1 MKISNIK
8 AVAVKNLHQIKRDP
22 RMIALSIIAPI
33 VVTALFGSAFG
44 GDLTN
49 LKVYIVN
56 NDENFSNIFAN
67 EIIGKIE
74 EDPRL
79 NLNLS
84 IQDPTLARKNVD
96 NNQSQAAIIFPQFFT
111 YNILLGIGSR
121 VELYI
126 SYLNQN
132 TSNYIK
138 TVFENSLNNVM
149 KIYFKQSLIA
159 IDLIP
164 VNQSSLESFLPPI
177 INVSIS
183 NSDLGWAPLRDKLSE
198 VVYDILN
205 KDDTVDL
212 KIVKSVN
219 KNEDK
224 VKSGEIRALIEF
236 SESFTYNALISR
248 TIKINVNLDGAE
260 PQASS
265 AIVKALSSALSDT
278 FEDEFGIS
286 IFDINDYYYN
296 NPDSNDEPV
305 DSITYFTPAI
315 IGFIVFFF
323 AFLLTMLSFLRER
336 KQGTMER
343 ILTSPVKRSEII
355 LGYVF
360 SYSLLSLIQATVVII
375 VTIFIF
381 NAQIEFSWINLL
393 QAYLIVYILL
403 LAALGT
409 GIFLSTLAKSEFQ
422 IIQFIPLVILPFM
435 LLSGV
440 WAPIETLPAWLRP
453 ASSFVP
459 LTYANIA
466 MRNILIRNQNL
477 FDVFID
483 IGILSIFAGV
493 MILLGIISLNKKLK

>member
-1 MKISNIK
+1 MKLSNIK

-56 NDENFSNIFAN
+56 NDENFSDIFAN
-67 EIIGKIE
+67 EIIGKID
-74 EDPRL
+74 EDPKL

-84 IQDPTLARKNVD
+84 IQDPTLAINNVKN
-96 NNQSQAAIIFPQFFT
+96 NRSQAAIIFPSSFT

-121 VELYI
+121 VELYL
-126 SYLNQN
+126 SYLNLN
-132 TSNYIK
+132 TSNYIQA
-138 TVFENSLNNVM
+138 VFENSLNNVM
-149 KIYFKQSLIA
+149 KVYFKQSQIA
-159 IDLIP
+159 VDLIP
-164 VNQSSLESFLPPI
+164 MYQGSLQPLPPI

-198 VVYDILN
+198 IVYDILDE
-205 KDDTVDL
+205 DDTVGL
-212 KIVKSVN
+212 KIVKSVS

-236 SESFTYNALISR
+236 PESFTYNALITR
-248 TIKINVNLDGAE
+248 TIKININLDGAE

-265 AIVKALSSALSDT
+265 AIVKALSSALSDA

-286 IFDINDYYYN
+286 IFDINDNYYN

-360 SYSLLSLIQATVVII
+360 SYSLLSLIQATVVIL

-381 NAQIEFSWINLL
+381 NAQIEFSLINLL
-393 QAYLIVYILL
+393 QIYLIVYILL

-422 IIQFIPLVILPFM
+422 IIQFIPLIILPFM

-459 LTYANIA
+459 LTYANVA
-466 MRNILIRNQNL
+466 MRNILIRKQSL

>member
-22 RMIALSIIAPI
+22 RMIVLSIIAPI
-33 VVTALFGSAFG
+33 IVTALFGSAFG

-56 NDENFSNIFAN
+56 DDENFNIIFAN
-67 EIIGKIE
+67 EIIGTMD

-84 IQDPTLARKNVD
+84 IQDSNLAENSVL
-96 NNQSQAAIIFPQFFT
+96 NNQSQAAIIFPYDFT
-111 YNILLGIGSR
+111 HNILMGIGSK
-121 VELYI
+121 VKLYL
-126 SYLNQN
+126 SYLNLN
-132 TSNYIK
+132 TANYTK
-138 TVFENSLNNVM
+138 TVLEYSLNNVM
-149 KIYFKQSLIA
+149 KAYFKQSSIT
-159 IDLIP
+159 IDLNP
-164 VNQSSLESFLPPI
+164 VHQGSLQPLPPI
-177 INVSIS
+177 INIS
-183 NSDLGWAPLRDKLSE
+183 VCNSDLGWSSLRDKLSE

-212 KIVKSVN
+212 KIVKSVS

-248 TIKINVNLDGAE
+248 TIKINVNLDGGV
-260 PQASS
+260 PQASV
-265 AIVKALSSALSDT
+265 AIIKALSSALSDT
-278 FEDEFGIS
+278 FEEEFGIS
-286 IFDINDYYYN
+286 VFNIHDSYYN
-296 NPDSNDEPV
+296 NPDSDDEPV

-355 LGYVF
+355 LGFIF
-360 SYSLLSLIQATVVII
+360 SYSLLSLLQATVVII
-375 VTIFIF
+375 VTIFVF

-403 LAALGT
+403 LAALGL

-440 WAPIETLPAWLRP
+440 WSPIETLPAWLRNV
-453 ASSFVP
+453 SSFVP
-459 LTYANIA
+459 LTYANNA
-466 MRNILIRNQNL
+466 LRDILIRQQSL
-477 FDVFID
+477 FDVIID
-483 IGILSIFAGV
+483 ICILSIFAGV

>member
-1 MKISNIK
+1 LKISNIK

-22 RMIALSIIAPI
+22 RMIVLSIIAPI
-33 VVTALFGSAFG
+33 IVTALFGSAFG

-49 LKVYIVN
+49 LKVFIV
-56 NDENFSNIFAN
+56 DDDQNFSNIFAN
-67 EIIGKIE
+67 EIVSKID

-84 IQDPTLARKNVD
+84 TLDPTLARKTVD
-96 NNQSQAAIIFPQFFT
+96 TNKSQAAIIFPYSFT
-111 YNILLGIGSR
+111 YNVLMGIGSR
-121 VELYI
+121 VELYS
-126 SYLNQN
+126 SYFNLN

-138 TVFENSLNNVM
+138 TTLEKSLSDVM
-149 KIYFKQSLIA
+149 KRYYKQSLVA

-164 VNQSSLESFLPPI
+164 INQSSIKPLPTI
-177 INVSIS
+177 INVSIA
-183 NSDLGWAPLRDKLSE
+183 NSDLGWNPLHDKLSDA
-198 VVYDILN
+198 VYDILEE
-205 KDDTVDL
+205 DDTVDL
-212 KIVKSVN
+212 KIVKSVS
-219 KNEDK
+219 KNEYK
-224 VKSGEIRALIEF
+224 VKSGEIRAIIEF
-236 SESFTYNALISR
+236 PESFTYNALISR
-248 TIKINVNLDGAE
+248 TIKIDVNLDGGE
-260 PQASS
+260 PQASV
-265 AIVKALSSALSDT
+265 AIIKALSSALSDT
-278 FEDEFGIS
+278 FEEEFGIS
-286 IFDINDYYYN
+286 VFNIHDSYYN
-296 NPDSNDEPV
+296 NPDSDDEPV

-355 LGYVF
+355 LGFIF
-360 SYSLLSLIQATVVII
+360 SYSLLSLLQATVVII
-375 VTIFIF
+375 VTIFVF

-403 LAALGT
+403 LAALGL

-440 WAPIETLPAWLRP
+440 WSPIETLPAWLRNV
-453 ASSFVP
+453 SSFVP
-459 LTYANIA
+459 LTYANNA
-466 MRNILIRNQNL
+466 LRDILIRQQSL
-477 FDVFID
+477 FDVIID
-483 IGILSIFAGV
+483 ICILSIFAGV